1 MSAGEPD
8 PITPDMPDEDGVIE
22 PELGTLEVE
31 GARLL
36 GNEARARLRGDG
48 FDDDEIDAWADAYY
62 ASSDDGRDEGDVD
75 GLVAWIAKE
84 QAEGRTPRS

>member
-1 MSAGEPD
+1 MTAGEPD
-8 PITPDMPDEDGVIE
+8 PITPDMPTDDGVAE

-36 GNEARARLRGDG
+36 GNEARARLRKDG

-62 ASSDDGRDEGDVD
+62 ASTADGRDEGDVE
-75 GLVAWIAKE
+75 GLVAWIAEE
-84 QAEGRTPRS
+84 QAAGRHPA